1 MEKHKHRKTKQHAMG
16 KNSNKLTDR
25 IKRKLENTLR
35 QMIVKNITF
44 QNLWDIV
51 KAVLR
56 GSI

>member
-1 MEKHKHRKTKQHAMG
+1 MG